1 MREIDRRLARYTL
14 ALVWLATGMLSLG
27 IYPQQK
33 SLQLLSRVGLSGD
46 FALFTLLGSSMLDVM
61 LGILTL
67 TRPSRFLWRAQ
78 SILVLI
84 YSIIIA
90 CFLPE
95 YWLHPFGP
103 MLKNLPVLMLLW
115 LLYEYEERII

>member
-1 MREIDRRLARYTL
+1 MRETDRRLARYAL
-14 ALVWLATGMLSLG
+14 ALVWLVTGVLSLG
-27 IYPQQK
+27 IYPQQQ
-33 SLQLLSRVGLSGD
+33 SLQLLGRVGLSGD

-61 LGILTL
+61 LGILTI
-67 TRPSRFLWRAQ
+67 THPSRFLWRTQ

-84 YSIIIA
+84 YSVIIA

-103 MLKNLPVLMLLW
+103 MLKNLPVLVLLW
-115 LLYEYEERII
+115 LLNKYEEKVI